1 MSNSALPQGATAR
14 ASPRGSLIELAIVIC
29 LAACAGAAFEA
40 WRPATPPGLDK
51 PAESPAS
58 APAQSSTIVDLPP
71 IVTNLGAPQDTWIRL
86 EGSLIFDPKALPHP
100 EAVAAQIGDDI
111 LAYLRTVSLRQLEG
125 PIGLENIRQDLNERA
140 GDPQRRQGARVR
152 DPNIGGAMKRAI
164 CAGVALLA
172 ASCPTAA
179 QSVDLNSLVPAGG
192 ATASARII
200 ELVAILTVLS
210 VAPGLLIMVTSF
222 TRFIVALSFLR
233 SGLGLQSAPANLVLI
248 SLALFMTFF
257 VMAPT
262 FDQAWQK
269 GLKPLMDNQISQQ
282 DALAAVSEP
291 FREFMLAQVREKD
304 MALFEGLSKG
314 RFEVTDRSKADL
326 RLLIPAFMIS
336 ELRRGFEIGFLIVLP
351 FLVIDMIVATL
362 TMSMGMMM
370 LPPSVISLPVK
381 ILFFVLIDGWN
392 LLIGSLVR
400 SAS

>member
-1 MSNSALPQGATAR
+1 
-14 ASPRGSLIELAIVIC
+14 
-29 LAACAGAAFEA
+29 
-40 WRPATPPGLDK
+40 
-51 PAESPAS
+51 
-58 APAQSSTIVDLPP
+58 
-71 IVTNLGAPQDTWIRL
+71 
-86 EGSLIFDPKALPHP
+86 
-100 EAVAAQIGDDI
+100 
-111 LAYLRTVSLRQLEG
+111 
-125 PIGLENIRQDLNERA
+125 
-140 GDPQRRQGARVR
+140 
-152 DPNIGGAMKRAI
+152 MKRAI
-164 CAGVALLA
+164 CVGVALLA
-172 ASCPTAA
+172 ASSPAAA
-179 QSVDLNSLVPAGG
+179 QTVDLNALIPAGG
-192 ATASARII
+192 ATASGRII

-262 FDQAWQK
+262 FDRAWQN

-282 DALAAVSEP
+282 DALAAVVEP
-291 FREFMLAQVREKD
+291 FREFMLGQVRDKD

-314 RFEVTDRSKADL
+314 RFEVADRSKADL

-370 LPPSVISLPVK
+370 LPPSVISLPIK

>member
-1 MSNSALPQGATAR
+1 
-14 ASPRGSLIELAIVIC
+14 
-29 LAACAGAAFEA
+29 
-40 WRPATPPGLDK
+40 
-51 PAESPAS
+51 
-58 APAQSSTIVDLPP
+58 
-71 IVTNLGAPQDTWIRL
+71 
-86 EGSLIFDPKALPHP
+86 
-100 EAVAAQIGDDI
+100 
-111 LAYLRTVSLRQLEG
+111 
-125 PIGLENIRQDLNERA
+125 
-140 GDPQRRQGARVR
+140 
-152 DPNIGGAMKRAI
+152 MKRAI
-164 CAGVALLA
+164 CVGVALLA
-172 ASCPTAA
+172 ASSPAAA
-179 QSVDLNSLVPAGG
+179 QTVDLNALIPAGG
-192 ATASARII
+192 ATASGRII

-262 FDQAWQK
+262 FDRAWQN

-282 DALAAVSEP
+282 DALAAVVEP
-291 FREFMLAQVREKD
+291 FREFMLGQVRDKD